1 MEMLYASFMA
11 NSGLQAH
18 IVRTMLAKH
27 AKDPEPLIKAMEM
40 EMPREP
46 SGETFVGIMTKPVKP
61 DRPEWAPAARRFG
74 GETTPG
80 FAHRPSEEENA
91 DNDRENIPANEARKT
106 PEKAAAHDSEK
117 TQTLSCVGFR
127 ISDHA
132 IQHDTSQQSDD
143 CMQRERVGDIGSDA
157 EGIDRSSFA
166 GSDLGAE
173 LLADQRDQRKLDA
186 ATGQASNEIRATLH
200 SDPASASTAAT
211 GLPDIA
217 PARHTGQQAAPATAR
232 ASRAAVMAGKSFA
245 RCSSL
250 PRAATEGNALQR
262 DRQYYRTQDDTAASS
277 AIRTAWAGAQTESGN
292 AARQTGVSA
301 EPLPTT
307 PEFQGDPQAAPPPF
321 QTAHGKGATQ
331 RPGVLAAPLTA
342 LKPPRFQGDCNA
354 AAPPHGEGAI
364 RSRRATIPLT
374 ARRKVIESGKRRKR
388 PVVRYS
394 AVPWH
399 GVAAMR
405 NVPQHWGKAVAN
417 RCAAGCRR
425 SISDCNATDRGRHV
439 YDPCTNRVRIVV
451 GCVRIVVGA

>member
-1 MEMLYASFMA
+1 
-11 NSGLQAH
+11 
-18 IVRTMLAKH
+18 
-27 AKDPEPLIKAMEM
+27 
-40 EMPREP
+40 
-46 SGETFVGIMTKPVKP
+46 
-61 DRPEWAPAARRFG
+61 
-74 GETTPG
+74 
-80 FAHRPSEEENA
+80 
-91 DNDRENIPANEARKT
+91 
-106 PEKAAAHDSEK
+106 
-117 TQTLSCVGFR
+117 
-127 ISDHA
+127 
-132 IQHDTSQQSDD
+132 
-143 CMQRERVGDIGSDA
+143 
-157 EGIDRSSFA
+157 
-166 GSDLGAE
+166 
-173 LLADQRDQRKLDA
+173 
-186 ATGQASNEIRATLH
+186 
-200 SDPASASTAAT
+200 
-211 GLPDIA
+211 
-217 PARHTGQQAAPATAR
+217 
-232 ASRAAVMAGKSFA
+232 MAGKSFA

-399 GVAAMR
+399 GIATMR
-405 NVPQHWGKAVAN
+405 NLPQHRGKAVAN

-425 SISDCNATDRGRHV
+425 SIPDCDATDRGRMCPNRGRSVTEQRTNSGRSNAFWEYCPDLLTLRALVFASVMRYRSVIH
-439 YDPCTNRVRIVV
+439 NRVGSCGKPRRNVPTISRCCPHAMRTNCGRNADKIVWV
-451 GCVRIVVGA
+451 TLRPSPWRHPNGSETVPKRAGNRCETVAERLRKGFNLTPPDESAWLTRG